1 MKKLVIAIACISC
14 KTGTTQ
20 TAEPTTKAATP
31 WDLPAQYRS
40 EVIPFPLE
48 FAPGLAH
55 TGVEELRFA
64 PGFFDPAAPGYWSYA
79 FVWRTDDAAAL
90 DATALA
96 NELTTY
102 FHGLAAAVDEKHEIA
117 NLDTIAAT
125 AKPDGARFA
134 LHAHMI
140 DAFKTKQPVEL
151 VGWAERHACSK
162 GAVWAFV
169 LAPEQSTLHAQLDTL
184 AQGAACDQPVL
195 KR

>member
-1 MKKLVIAIACISC
+1 MKKLVIALACMAC
-14 KTGTTQ
+14 KSGTSQ
-20 TAEPTTKAATP
+20 TAEPTTKATAP
-31 WDLPAQYRS
+31 WELPAGYRS
-40 EVIPFPLE
+40 ETIPFPLE

-64 PGFFDPAAPGYWSYA
+64 PGFFDPAQPGYWSYA

-96 NELTTY
+96 GELTTY
-102 FHGLAAAVDEKHEIA
+102 FRGLAHAVDDKLATDDIA
-117 NLDTIAAT
+117 VTAT
-125 AKPDGARFA
+125 PGARLA
-134 LHAHMI
+134 LHVHMI

-151 VGWAERHACSK
+151 AGWAERHACSK

-169 LAPEQSTLHAQLDTL
+169 LAPEQSSLHAQLDTL
-184 AQGAACDQPVL
+184 AKGAACDQPVL